1 MGLHILERTPVSGKT
16 FFIKYFTHPL
26 QMQGKNVLLATTTTT
41 TTLQL
46 SQHAC
51 TTHTQFRIPLCGYPS
66 TLS

>member
-1 MGLHILERTPVSGKT
+1 MRLHILEKTLGCGKT

-26 QMQGKNVLLATTTTT
+26 QMQAKNVLLITTTRD
-41 TTLQL
+41 TTLRL